1 MRRGELDEIDKKIIE
16 YLLKGKTQSEIAN
29 LLDIT
34 LRTVQNRIRALENAG
49 YIIKLKE
56 GYWIANYQK
65 IGLNVIAVVF
75 LDLDI
80 ESKDKLDLLI
90 EHLKKLDFVE
100 SVFEI
105 VGSPYDLCFIVRYRD
120 IEEYRV
126 ERRKFMEWLRKNG
139 IRINHLQAFIAS
151 RTYKDHKRT
160 II

>member
-1 MRRGELDEIDKKIIE
+1 MRRGELDEVDKKIIE

-29 LLDIT
+29 LLGIT

-56 GYWIANYQK
+56 GYWVANYQK

>member
-1 MRRGELDEIDKKIIE
+1 MRKSELDEIDKKIIE
-16 YLLKGKTQSEIAN
+16 YILKGETQSEIAKM
-29 LLDIT
+29 LGIT
-34 LRTVQNRIRALENAG
+34 LRTVQNRMRSLENAG

-56 GYWIANYQK
+56 GYWVANYQK

-75 LDLDI
+75 LDLDV
-80 ESKDKLDLLI
+80 ESKNKLDFLI

-105 VGSPYDLCFIVRYRD
+105 VGSPFDLCFIVRYKD
-120 IEEYRV
+120 TEEYRI

-151 RTYKDHKRT
+151 RTYKDHRRT